1 MTTRLGDYMVAYH
14 ELSALRGFSSI
25 GRKLTIHLGEV
36 IKLETSVFNSIFH
49 RTVIFTSHSL
59 SNFNL

>member
-25 GRKLTIHLGEV
+25 GRKLTIHFDKV
-36 IKLETSVFNSIFH
+36 IKLETSVFG
-49 RTVIFTSHSL
+49 SL
-59 SNFNL
+59 KMAHLP